1 MYRVCFID
9 DDENFE
15 IPLFES
21 TFGDVYD
28 VVAEGSYG
36 AARGKMSERGQWR
49 PDLFVLDL
57 YFPSGEP
64 DRDAVDSLRQ
74 TAVTF
79 DCDGAEMRAAYT
91 NYLRAQSRLTAV
103 LGAWKQG
110 PDGGLEIARRAARDY
125 PLIPIVF
132 YSRKA
137 TFEDAVR
144 CLAAEGVW
152 WLEKKP
158 TGDSDGATRRLT
170 LAEKPRIVE
179 RFDAIIAR
187 RDEEETM
194 AIKRSA
200 GSVREFVR
208 SMLGGDL
215 RAENP
220 QRQAGTLSNC

>member
-9 DDENFE
+9 DDGDFE

-28 VVAEGSYG
+28 VVAADGYD
-36 AARGKMSERGQWR
+36 AARRKMAERGGWR

-57 YFPSGEP
+57 YFASGEP
-64 DRDAVDSLRQ
+64 DRDAVDQLRQ
-74 TAVTF
+74 SAVAF
-79 DCDGAEMRAAYT
+79 ESDGVEMRAAYR
-91 NYLRAQSRLTAV
+91 NYLRAESRLRAV

-110 PDGGLEIARRAARDY
+110 PDGGLEIARRAARDH
-125 PLIPIVF
+125 PSVPIVF

-144 CLAAEGVW
+144 CLAANGVW

-158 TGDSDGATRRLT
+158 TGDDDEDTRRLT

-179 RFDAIIAR
+179 RFDAIIAK
-187 RDEEETM
+187 RDEDRTM
-194 AIKRSA
+194 AVKTGADGVRRF
-200 GSVREFVR
+200 VRE
-208 SMLGGDL
+208 MLGPG
-215 RAENP
+215 
-220 QRQAGTLSNC
+220 G

>member
-9 DDENFE
+9 DDRDFE

-28 VVAEGSYG
+28 VVAGDSYD
-36 AARGKMSERGQWR
+36 AAREKMSERGEWC

-64 DRDAVDSLRQ
+64 DRAAIDELRRSAV
-74 TAVTF
+74 AF
-79 DCDGAEMRAAYT
+79 EGDGAEMRAAYA
-91 NYLRAQSRLTAV
+91 NHLRAESRLKAV

-125 PLIPIVF
+125 PRTPIVF

-144 CLAAEGVW
+144 CLAADGVW

-158 TGDSDGATRRLT
+158 TGYGDEDTRRLT
-170 LAEKPRIVE
+170 LSEKPRIAE

-187 RDEEETM
+187 RGEEQTM
-194 AIKRSA
+194 AIKGGA
-200 GSVREFVR
+200 ESVREFVR
-208 SMLGGDL
+208 SMLGSD
-215 RAENP
+215 R
-220 QRQAGTLSNC
+220 

>member
-1 MYRVCFID
+1 VYRVCFID
-9 DDENFE
+9 DDKDFE

-28 VVAEGSYG
+28 VVAEDSYD
-36 AARGKMSERGQWR
+36 AARGKMSKRDKWR

-64 DRDAVDSLRQ
+64 DRDAVGELLQS
-74 TAVTF
+74 AVTF
-79 DCDGAEMRAAYT
+79 DSDGAEMRAAYT
-91 NYLRAQSRLTAV
+91 NYLRAESRLKAV

-110 PDGGLEIARRAARDY
+110 PDGGLEIARRVAQDY

-144 CLAAEGVW
+144 CLAADGVW

-158 TGDSDGATRRLT
+158 TGDSDEDTRRLT

-179 RFDAIIAR
+179 RFDAIIAKE
-187 RDEEETM
+187 DEGQTM
-194 AIKRSA
+194 AIKSGA
-200 GSVREFVR
+200 GSVRQFVR
-208 SMLGGDL
+208 TMLRDN
-215 RAENP
+215 R
-220 QRQAGTLSNC
+220 